1 MGVVSRALL
10 AMSVSGLLLVLGSGR
25 LLASPLTD
33 SNPAGCAAVN
43 AGALDLAVKIE
54 SSGLQ
59 TGLMGS
65 GFVDGFAE
73 GDVLIFTQDA
83 RSGSDTFLHRLSLA
97 AFDRY
102 GSHQISTVFFL
113 GEHVLAA
120 GEQRSKVGT
129 RYVIPTSAT
138 GWALFTSSLG
148 EGEGDY
154 TITVRCE
161 PGSPGSAKPVS

>member
-1 MGVVSRALL
+1 MGVASRALW
-10 AMSVSGLLLVLGSGR
+10 AASASGLLLLLASGR
-25 LLASPLTD
+25 LLASSLID

-54 SSGLQ
+54 ASGLR

-73 GDVLIFTQDA
+73 GDVLTFTQEV
-83 RSGSDTFLHRLSLA
+83 RSGSNTFLHRLSLA

-102 GSHQISTVFFL
+102 GSHQMSTVFFV
-113 GEHVLAA
+113 GDQVLAA

-161 PGSPGSAKPVS
+161 PATLSSAKPVS